1 MSSTDQARPG
11 ARRRAERRSP
21 AELDRI
27 TRAGWS
33 PAIVAAVRWSPAAL
47 LLLAVV
53 GTLIGLAI
61 GGAADPLPLG
71 DPGPIVRWGLPFAR
85 LSYNLTAALTIG
97 ALVIAIWSA
106 SRDEPEFERS
116 MVIAQGGAAAWTIAT
131 AASTLFTYLA
141 VSSVPFSFSTEFGQ
155 GLWFFLAQLQ
165 AGQLWLMNLVMV
177 AVLSTWVFATRSKWG
192 TLLATLFALLGLWP
206 AAAQGHAAGAAN
218 HETAVGGITLHYTA
232 AAVWL
237 GGLVVVAVVAALAPP
252 RRRLPLIE
260 RYSQLALVAFAVTAF
275 SGVVA
280 TFLNVG
286 DLERLVT
293 TSYGTILLTKAA
305 LLIALGIFGAGQRRA
320 LIDRMRLN
328 IECGKPTKRPLA
340 ILIAL
345 ELGLMG
351 VVAGLS
357 AALGRSAT
365 PQPQLTADQ
374 LEAPTPAQLLSGN
387 PLPPPFEP
395 ARLLDVWN
403 LDPLW
408 TTLVVLGM
416 VFYLLGVRRMR
427 RRGDGWPVWRTV
439 SVMIGCLILLYN
451 VNGALYV
458 YGRFQFSFHMTEHM
472 ILSMIIPIFL
482 VVGAPMT
489 LLLRAVA
496 PRKDGSM
503 GMREWMLLLVHS
515 KWAAFFSHPIVA
527 GVNFALALLTFYYTP
542 LFRWATRDHVGHM
555 WMIAHFLIV
564 GYLFVESLIGDDPS
578 RTRAPYPMRLIG
590 LILVMTFHAFFGI
603 GVMTGQG
610 LLVAEW
616 YGATGRT
623 WGPATALEDQHIGGA
638 IAWGIGEFPTVII
651 AVIVALQ
658 WARADKREARRT
670 DRRAERDHDAELEAY
685 NAQLRAIAERD
696 AAREAEREAR

>member
-1 MSSTDQARPG
+1 MSATDQRKARD
-11 ARRRAERRSP
+11 RRRGERRTP

-27 TRAGWS
+27 TAAGWS
-33 PAIVAAVRWSPAAL
+33 PGVVAAVKWGPAAL
-47 LLLAVV
+47 LLLALV
-53 GTLIGLAI
+53 GALIGLAI
-61 GGAADPLPLG
+61 GGAAEPLGLG
-71 DPGPIVRWGLPFAR
+71 DPGPVVRWGLPFAR
-85 LSYNLTAALTIG
+85 LAYNLTAALTIG
-97 ALVIAIWSA
+97 ALVIAVWAA
-106 SRDEPEFERS
+106 SRDEPEFERA
-116 MVIAQGGAAAWTIAT
+116 MVLAQGGAFAWTIAT
-131 AASTLFTYLA
+131 AAATLFTYLS
-141 VSSVPFSFSTEFGQ
+141 VSSVAFSFSAEFGQ
-155 GLWFFLAQLQ
+155 GMWFYLAQLQ

-177 AVLSTWVFATRSKWG
+177 AILSTWAFAARSKWG
-192 TLLATLFALLGLWP
+192 TLLATLFALLCLWP

-237 GGLVVVAVVAALAPP
+237 GGLAAVAIVAAAAPP
-252 RRRLPLIE
+252 RRRLPLVE
-260 RYSQLALVAFAVTAF
+260 RYSQLALIAFIVTAF

-280 TFLNVG
+280 TFVNVG
-286 DLERLVT
+286 DLSRLLT
-293 TSYGTILLTKAA
+293 TPYGTILLAKIG
-305 LLIALGIFGAGQRRA
+305 LLVTLGVFGAGQRT
-320 LIDRMRLN
+320 LLLDRMRANLAAG
-328 IECGKPTKRPLA
+328 EPTRRPFAL
-340 ILIAL
+340 LIAL

-351 VVAGLS
+351 LVAGLS
-357 AALGRSAT
+357 AALGRTAP

-374 LEAPTPAQLLSGN
+374 LAAPTPAQLLSGN

-403 LDPLW
+403 LDPVW
-408 TTLVVLGM
+408 TLLTVLGM
-416 VFYLLGVRRMR
+416 VFYLLGVRRLR
-427 RRGDGWPVWRTV
+427 RRGDAWPLWRTI

-458 YGRFQFSFHMTEHM
+458 YGRFQFSVHMTEHM

-482 VVGAPMT
+482 VLGAPMT
-489 LLLRAVA
+489 LLLRAVR

-503 GMREWMLLLVHS
+503 GMREWMLQLVHS

-623 WGPATALEDQHIGGA
+623 WGPPTALADQHLGGA

-651 AVIVALQ
+651 AVIVSLQ
-658 WARADKREARRT
+658 WARADSRRARRD
-670 DRRAERDHDAELEAY
+670 DRRAARDHDAELEAY
-685 NAQLRAIAERD
+685 NAQLRALAEKD
-696 AAREAEREAR
+696 AAGGGGSAP